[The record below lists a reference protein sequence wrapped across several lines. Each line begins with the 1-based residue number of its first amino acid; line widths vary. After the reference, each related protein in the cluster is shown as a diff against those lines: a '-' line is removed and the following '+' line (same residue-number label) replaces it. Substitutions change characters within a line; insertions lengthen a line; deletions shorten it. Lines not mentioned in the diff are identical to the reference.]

1 MTQPSPAGAPKPRPG
16 NLVTAG
22 LLVSLLALLAAALV
36 TTAGAQGPRRNTPLI
51 QDWSHR
57 HVIFPNNPNRP
68 MSLGGPQGN
77 IRAWLAW
84 LQRNAW
90 AFQVSTS
97 VAPSPSRPPVS
108 LFPNRPQNKG
118 FKTDWAMSLG
128 SNTAGNGVA
137 QNMYPAKFTWDV
149 AAPPECT
156 KDFVVFPIN
165 STPAPGPG
173 GQANIVAFNQLY
185 RGPGGT
191 GTCPG
196 GSTPDT
202 LWAYQVGVGRIKT
215 SPALLYDSNGTKVAF
230 VESRT
235 SSAIFHVLTWMSGEG
250 TLTSP
255 AVPGENPG
263 STSSIRSVTYAT
275 ASGAN
280 ATNTRSSPFVD
291 YDNDVV
297 YVGADDGY
305 LYKISPVFGA
315 GNFNVQSVLVT
326 SGAQLTGPVYD
337 FDHSIVFVSDG
348 AIVKAYSSS
357 LAPLGQ
363 VSLAPLASNGISDT
377 PVLDVTNHLLYVVT
391 KTNVS
396 STNAAIVQ
404 IHYNPPNPP
413 SSFFDTP
420 VSGNIGATGGN
431 PLHTGAFDNSY
442 YGNINQ
448 GTLYVCGN
456 RGVLWPTATSLYA
469 FTFIGGVMQT
479 TPLNDPNL
487 GREGQ
492 CSPMTEFYNPNTPPL
507 EPKDMLFVGHTGES
521 WIQMWDITTRI
532 TNSTTTPKRGTEASG
547 GSSGI
552 VVDNYS
558 TAAQASSIYF
568 GTLGVARSPCK
579 VNGTDK
585 ICAVKLTQLT
595 LE

>member
-1 MTQPSPAGAPKPRPG
+1 MTQPSQPGAPKPRPG
-16 NLVTAG
+16 KLVTAG
-22 LLVSLLALLAAALV
+22 LLASLLALLAAALV

-68 MSLGGPQGN
+68 MALGGPQGN

-108 LFPNRPQNKG
+108 LFPNRPQKKG
-118 FKTDWAMSLG
+118 FRTDWAVSLG
-128 SNTAGNGVA
+128 SGTAGGGVA

-149 AAPPECT
+149 AATPECT

-165 STPAPGPG
+165 STPGS
-173 GQANIVAFNQLY
+173 GQANIAAFNNLY
-185 RGPGGT
+185 RGS
-191 GTCPG
+191 
-196 GSTPDT
+196 GSTWCGTDLTPT
-202 LWAYQVGVGRIKT
+202 TMWAYKIGEGPIKT

-235 SSAIFHVLTWMSGEG
+235 RSAIFHVLTWVSGEG
-250 TLTSP
+250 TVTSP
-255 AVPGENPG
+255 LIPEGNG
-263 STSSIRSVTYAT
+263 SQASIRSVTYAT

-291 YDNDVV
+291 YDSDVA

-305 LYKISPVFGA
+305 LYRISPVFGA
-315 GNFNVQSVLVT
+315 GVFNVQSVLVS
-326 SGAQLTGPVYD
+326 SGALLTGPVYD

-348 AIVKAYSSS
+348 TNVKAYSSS
-357 LAPLGQ
+357 LTLLGT
-363 VSLAPLASNGISDT
+363 VTPSASNGISDT

-404 IHYNPPNPP
+404 IPYTTPP
-413 SSFFDTP
+413 SFSFGTP
-420 VSGNIGATGGN
+420 VSGNIGSKDGN
-431 PLHTGAFDNSY
+431 ALHTGAFDNSY

-456 RGVLWPTATSLYA
+456 RGVSWPTATSLYA
-469 FTFIGGVMQT
+469 FTFTAGVMQT

-492 CSPMTEFYNPNTPPL
+492 CSPMTEFYNPNTGL
-507 EPKDMLFVGHTGES
+507 LDPKDMLFVGHTGES

-532 TNSTTTPKRGTEASG
+532 TSSTTTPKKGTEASG

-568 GTLGVARSPCK
+568 GTLGVARSPCEA
-579 VNGTDK
+579 NK
-585 ICAVKLTQLT
+585 ICAVKLTQLN